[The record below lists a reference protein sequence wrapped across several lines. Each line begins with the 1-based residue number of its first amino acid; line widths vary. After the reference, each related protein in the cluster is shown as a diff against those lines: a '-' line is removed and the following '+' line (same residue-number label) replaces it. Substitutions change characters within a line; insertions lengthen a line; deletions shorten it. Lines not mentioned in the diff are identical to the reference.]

1 MFFNFI
7 YTEYGPKFSGYDDVK
22 VTHRSMHRVINLEP
36 TQSVYK
42 IETKMAENKLF
53 TSYINV
59 TSYFLLS
66 QGILIT
72 STFTFT
78 LFNLVVTFRLSL
90 ILFYENVFKIRSMCY
105 S

>member
-7 YTEYGPKFSGYDDVK
+7 YTEDGPKFSGYDDVK
-22 VTHRSMHRVINLEP
+22 VTHRSMHRVTSLEP

-42 IETKMAENKLF
+42 TETKMAENKLF
-53 TSYINV
+53 TSYINNV
-59 TSYFLLS
+59 TSYILLS

-78 LFNLVVTFRLSL
+78 LFNLVVTFCLSL
-90 ILFYENVFKIRSMCY
+90 ILFY
-105 S
+105 

>member
-7 YTEYGPKFSGYDDVK
+7 YTEDGPKFSRYDDVK
-22 VTHRSMHRVINLEP
+22 VTHRSMHRVTNLEP

-42 IETKMAENKLF
+42 TETKMAENKLF
-53 TSYINV
+53 TSYINNV

-78 LFNLVVTFRLSL
+78 LFNLVVTFSLFL
-90 ILFYENVFKIRSMCY
+90 ILFY
-105 S
+105 